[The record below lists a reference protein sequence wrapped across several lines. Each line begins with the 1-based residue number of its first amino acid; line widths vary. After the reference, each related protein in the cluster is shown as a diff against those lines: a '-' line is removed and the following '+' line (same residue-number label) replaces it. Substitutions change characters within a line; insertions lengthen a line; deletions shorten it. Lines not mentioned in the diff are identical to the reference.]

1 MLVTGTRVFPRLER
15 IWGQATRGVLQDS
28 TAVFN
33 AFTRQREDQSLP
45 VKSRYESSQRSLI
58 TFPSNRLQI

>member
-33 AFTRQREDQSLP
+33 TFTRKREDQGLP

>member
-1 MLVTGTRVFPRLER
+1 MLVTGTSVFPRLER

-33 AFTRQREDQSLP
+33 AFTRKREDQSLP

>member
-1 MLVTGTRVFPRLER
+1 MLVTGTSVFPRLER

>member
-45 VKSRYESSQRSLI
+45 VKSRYESSQWSLI

>member
-1 MLVTGTRVFPRLER
+1 MLVTGTSVFPQLER
-15 IWGQATRGVLQDS
+15 IWGQATRDVLQDS